1 MTNQIEIDTHRNKEI
16 VNQNKFENVTLYDYQ
31 VKTIEKLLE
40 HEKGQM
46 KLSLRDINIQRIADE
61 LYCGRLDQED
71 RLYIRE
77 KIKILK
83 RKYEINFGYNIGVLS
98 NKVGSG
104 KTYIVLGMIMSMD
117 INSFKTLKKYYFDDI
132 YNNSTFD
139 ADTCSIIA
147 GYLVEPNDIILNTSK
162 KKLLSR
168 NNIYKTLKNDVDIG
182 NIRECEK
189 SIKNLIIVPHNLY
202 QQWRNEIENNTTLT
216 AHFIKTKRDLLKL
229 DEKLKN
235 KDVVLCNVNKL
246 KDFLLLV
253 DNYYEINRLFIDEAD
268 TINLSNFPEIN
279 SDFIWLITTTYERIL
294 KPKNQGFIDNLF
306 KSEYKS
312 GKRFYND
319 VLHKLTYTFNSEYI
333 DQKVNLKNPKKK
345 YLVVR
350 NNFIN
355 KLFYKLKN
363 QHFYKFINS
372 YDYQTLFEQ
381 LIKSSGNYYNAS
393 SYVYKL
399 EYILRYF
406 YEKET
411 ANLRYTFQNL
421 VYENES
427 SVLFLYILN
436 LLYSLYTN
444 DISRLNY
451 GVDDYNSAME
461 RIRDHK
467 KYCYECSRELQNSL
481 TRAYYE
487 NTNNLEFIRLCKEE
501 DCRTMKL
508 LIKEREKI
516 GYLIKRKFNSVL
528 SRKNEL
534 DYIRR
539 CLSEHGYCL
548 NCLHI
553 HSMFSSC
560 QESQIKTIFDRYNVR
575 ILDYDRII
583 DRNIRNSRSLYD
595 ILQYYEIEN
604 EYTEKIE
611 NVSSNTE
618 NLKIKYMIQKL
629 KEDIKQKKRCLLF
642 SDNYNFFKFIESEL
656 KKNQIK
662 ARVLKGNSNTI
673 NSILTKYNNYKI
685 DVLLMNMKYC
695 GSGLN
700 LQMSDNIYVM
710 NMIDKNT
717 EKQVIGRVNRI
728 NKKGNFEINYFFNED
743 EYDLYKQEKDL
754 TEMLVDDEEVQEII
768 IEEI

>member
-16 VNQNKFENVTLYDYQ
+16 VNQNKFENVTLFDYQ

-104 KTYIVLGMIMSMD
+104 KTYIVLGMIMSKDM
-117 INSFKTLKKYYFDDI
+117 NSFKTLKKYYFDDI